1 MTVCTR
7 LGFPVSTT
15 QSIVGAL
22 VGVGIASDIS
32 VNWGWKKSSVSQ
44 IAASWGIAP
53 CIAAGFGAVIF
64 GSIQVLVHN
73 RADPLKWAIR
83 LIPVYYALTA
93 GILSLFIVISGGHGI
108 PTLEEMGAGQAV
120 GIILGVFVGILL
132 ISTVFF
138 LPYYYRKSVNPQPP
152 PHSKLTNL
160 GLSRKT
166 HGFAS
171 ITFPWDRFSGRTD
184 TRCICP
190 ERKTRS
196 LSRITM
202 TLN

>member
-44 IAASWGIAP
+44 IAASWSIAP

-64 GSIQVLVHN
+64 GSIQLLVHS
-73 RADPLKWAIR
+73 RSDPLKWAIR
-83 LIPVYYALTA
+83 LIPIYYAVTA

-108 PTLEEMGAGQAV
+108 PTLKEMGAGEAT
-120 GIILGVFVGILL
+120 GIILGVFAGTLVVAA
-132 ISTVFF
+132 VFF
-138 LPYYYRKSVNPQPP
+138 LPYYHAK
-152 PHSKLTNL
+152 
-160 GLSRKT
+160 
-166 HGFAS
+166 
-171 ITFPWDRFSGRTD
+171 
-184 TRCICP
+184 
-190 ERKTRS
+190 
-196 LSRITM
+196 
-202 TLN
+202 